1 MNLIL
6 ICFEY
11 ILIYKGVNGFFLI
24 SIMNFIKEIN
34 LKESGCE
41 VEESECLGNIGVF
54 CFYVGDGVYED

>member
-1 MNLIL
+1 M
-6 ICFEY
+6 
-11 ILIYKGVNGFFLI
+11 GFFVI

-54 CFYVGDGVYED
+54 CFYVGDGVYEDQVFRNYKGN

>member
-1 MNLIL
+1 MNI
-6 ICFEY
+6 
-11 ILIYKGVNGFFLI
+11 FFVI
-24 SIMNFIKEIN
+24 SIINVILKIN